1 MSSLQSLAETA
12 LENAGLLT
20 FSIENVKAKASTTGK
35 VGYKAVCDDE
45 TVITFWSSNIDSVV
59 DEIAEGKF
67 RVKPGVQVAKDG
79 GLIPADKQSK
89 GFWS

>member
-1 MSSLQSLAETA
+1 MSSLNSLMETA

-20 FSIENVKAKASTTGK
+20 FSIENVKAKPSLSGK
-35 VGYKAVCDDE
+35 VGFKAVCDDE

-79 GLIPADKQSK
+79 GLIPADKQGK